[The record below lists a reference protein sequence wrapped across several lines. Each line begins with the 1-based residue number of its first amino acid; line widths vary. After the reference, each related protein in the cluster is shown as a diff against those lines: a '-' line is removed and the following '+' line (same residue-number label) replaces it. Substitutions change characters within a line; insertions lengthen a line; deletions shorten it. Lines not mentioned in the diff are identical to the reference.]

1 MGNYPTAAG
10 CFLSTCILAASFGV
24 SQPAHAADE
33 APANTAVASAPIAAR
48 PPDES
53 LVIGFMGGFVSR
65 NADHHAEVKLLQ
77 SLREEYSSN
86 VFFSMYEN
94 RRQREAYAM
103 ILEHLD
109 VNHDGQLSPDEKSH
123 AHIVLFGHSWGASA
137 VVALARRLNREG
149 IPVALT
155 VQVDSVAKPFRND
168 SLIPSN
174 VGQAVNFYQ
183 THGLIHGRTKI
194 FAADADRT
202 KILGNFRL
210 DYKDKDEPAPFRA
223 YPWMARR
230 FMKGHI
236 EIESDPQ
243 VWSQVETLLRSQLPA
258 KFAAADEKAP
268 ANSNEQSLSALR

>member
-1 MGNYPTAAG
+1 
-10 CFLSTCILAASFGV
+10 
-24 SQPAHAADE
+24 
-33 APANTAVASAPIAAR
+33 
-48 PPDES
+48 
-53 LVIGFMGGFVSR
+53 MGGFVSR